1 MLLHVG
7 DLLDVLLDSFDP
19 FVIHQEVLRREGD
32 AVALLL
38 HLKEIERE
46 RETVMIKQRKED
58 SITKN
63 YWEM

>member
-38 HLKEIERE
+38 HLKERE
-46 RETVMIKQRKED
+46 RDCDDKTEKGRL
-58 SITKN
+58 N
-63 YWEM
+63 N